1 MESRFDLT
9 YLDQVF
15 HGNEAMVGQIVTLF
29 LEQAPHIGSQM
40 TQCVQESRWSDLHP
54 LAHKLKSSVKM
65 LGIHGVLG
73 RVLELERISKLQ
85 GDSKDI
91 PAMVTDIVTGLR
103 AACDELAEAWIG
115 RGATSTGWQAMRRA

>member
-29 LEQAPHIGSQM
+29 LEQAPHIGGQM
-40 TQCVQESRWSDLHP
+40 IQCVHEQRWSDLHP
-54 LAHKLKSSVKM
+54 LAHKLKSSVNM
-65 LGIHGVLG
+65 LGIHGVLDQ
-73 RVLELERISKLQ
+73 VLELEKRSKLRE
-85 GDSKDI
+85 DSTKI
-91 PAMVTDIVTGLR
+91 PALVTDIVNGLR

-115 RGATSTGWQAMRRA
+115 RGATSTGWSALRRA